1 MGTVVIIYFS
11 YLSFLLFIYL
21 FIYLF
26 DTTRR
31 EHVMIGL
38 FSLHYF
44 FHFSFFFFFV
54 NELKLQIY
62 ESFLT

>member
-11 YLSFLLFIYL
+11 YLSILLFIYL

-44 FHFSFFFFFV
+44 FHFSFSFFS
-54 NELKLQIY
+54 L
-62 ESFLT
+62 LTNLSSKYSSLA